1 MDKIADFYER
11 WFANRQDPDYR
22 GAEGESEE
30 LVNGLLG
37 VQELNKT
44 DFWMHHAVKLFRAT
58 ILHLSCKAH
67 SDGKD
72 EMGRFDV
79 MAFFGKIPIEPRWK
93 ELVESRAGD
102 ERVRLLGA
110 DAGEFMLNSPR
121 EVAGSVLGRI
131 LSFFVSPDHQVY

>member
-1 MDKIADFYER
+1 MDEIAEFYRR

-30 LVNGLLG
+30 LVNGL
-37 VQELNKT
+37 
-44 DFWMHHAVKLFRAT
+44 
-58 ILHLSCKAH
+58 
-67 SDGKD
+67 
-72 EMGRFDV
+72 RFDV

-121 EVAGSVLGRI
+121 EVAGSVLGTM